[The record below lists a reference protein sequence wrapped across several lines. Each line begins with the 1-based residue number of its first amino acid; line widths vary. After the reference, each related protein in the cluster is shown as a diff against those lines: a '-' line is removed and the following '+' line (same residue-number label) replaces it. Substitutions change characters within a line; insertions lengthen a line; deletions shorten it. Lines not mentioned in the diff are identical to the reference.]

1 MTLTYEEADK
11 RESPFGTR
19 VSVTSWAFT
28 SDGSGDASEVTVKI
42 AGIVKRAVTIP
53 DGVAPPTQNWDLSIE
68 DEDGVDVLCGNGAD
82 RDAGGTGA
90 VEQVFPCPGQVA
102 INSSL
107 TFKVANAG
115 DTKKGT
121 VRLYVA

>member
-1 MTLTYEEADK
+1 MIYVEADK

-19 VSVTSWAFT
+19 VSVTSWLFT
-28 SDGSGDASEVTVKI
+28 SDGSGDASETTVKM
-42 AGIVKRAVTIP
+42 AGIVKRAVCIP
-53 DGVAPPTQNWDLSIE
+53 DLVAPPTASWDLTIL
-68 DEDGVDVLCGNGAD
+68 DEDGADVLCGNGAD

-102 INSSL
+102 INSTL
-107 TFKVANAG
+107 TFKIANAG
-115 DTKKGT
+115 ASKKGW